1 MLLLGCVQSRASI
14 PLGGARL
21 ACEKSSIGRQA
32 GRQAGG
38 RAGGRGR
45 LSGTELQ
52 VDEKYRPRTFNGE
65 ALTRMP
71 AFDASWFRI
80 GARKISKLGP
90 RIAWVSGNEG
100 VLHLAAPEVQRAYQ
114 AVSS

>member
-21 ACEKSSIGRQA
+21 ACEKSSS

-38 RAGGRGR
+38 RGRP
-45 LSGTELQ
+45 SGTELQ